1 MSDAP
6 IHYTKLPGPSAGWSG
21 RTRLWLAEDHLLEVN
36 STLFT
41 ERYHRFFLHD
51 IRSIIAQRTKTGF
64 YWNVALGSL
73 AALGLA
79 IAGGFYWV
87 GERIWI
93 TEKVTG
99 DLRVAFRVFAGMF
112 AALALI
118 LIVAL
123 IINTLFGPTCRFYI
137 QTTAGS
143 RLIASPTRLRRADR
157 LLEKIVPHIES
168 VQSLPP
174 A

>member
-6 IHYTKLPGPSAGWSG
+6 MHYTKLPGPSAGWSG
-21 RTRLWLAEDHLLEVN
+21 RARLWLAEDHLLEVN
-36 STLFT
+36 STIFT

-51 IRSIIAQRTKTGF
+51 IRSILAQRTKTGF
-64 YWNVALGSL
+64 YWNIALGSL
-73 AALGLA
+73 AAFGLA
-79 IAGGFYWV
+79 LAGAFYW
-87 GERIWI
+87 GG
-93 TEKVTG
+93 TKVKDSDGRTA
-99 DLRVAFRVFAGMF
+99 LWAFGGIFAG
-112 AALALI
+112 LALVL
-118 LIVAL
+118 LIAL

-157 LLEKIVPHIES
+157 LLAKIVPHIES

>member
-1 MSDAP
+1 MSAP
-6 IHYTKLPGPSAGWSG
+6 EIHYTKLPGPGAGWAG
-21 RTRLWLAEDHLLEVN
+21 RTRLWLAEDHVLEVN

-41 ERYHRFFLHD
+41 ERYHRFFLND
-51 IRSIIAQRTKTGF
+51 IRSVIAQRTKTGF
-64 YWNVALGSL
+64 YWNVALCIL
-73 AALGLA
+73 IALGLA
-79 IAGGFYWV
+79 LAGAFYW
-87 GERIWI
+87 GG
-93 TEKVTG
+93 TKVNDSDG
-99 DLRVAFRVFAGMF
+99 RVALWVFGGIFAG
-112 AALALI
+112 LVLI
-118 LIVAL
+118 LLVAL
-123 IINTLFGPTCRFYI
+123 IINTLYGPTCRFYI

>member
-1 MSDAP
+1 MNDAP
-6 IHYTKLPGPSAGWSG
+6 IKYTKLPGPSAGWSG

-51 IRSIIAQRTKTGF
+51 IRSVIAQRTKTGF
-64 YWNVALGSL
+64 YWNVALGIL
-73 AALGLA
+73 GALGLV
-79 IAGGFYWV
+79 IAGAFYWGGTLV
-87 GERIWI
+87 KDSDG
-93 TEKVTG
+93 
-99 DLRVAFRVFAGMF
+99 RVALWVFGGIFAGI
-112 AALALI
+112 ALI
-118 LIVAL
+118 LLVAL

-157 LLEKIVPHIES
+157 LLAKIVPHIES

>member
-1 MSDAP
+1 MNEVP

-51 IRSIIAQRTKTGF
+51 IRSVIAQRTKTGF
-64 YWNVALGSL
+64 YWGGTKVNDSDGRVALWVF
-73 AALGLA
+73 
-79 IAGGFYWV
+79 GG
-87 GERIWI
+87 I
-93 TEKVTG
+93 
-99 DLRVAFRVFAGMF
+99 FAGI
-112 AALALI
+112 ALI
-118 LIVAL
+118 LLVAL

-143 RLIASPTRLRRADR
+143 RLSAAPTRLRRADR
-157 LLEKIVPHIES
+157 LLAKIVPHIES

-174 A
+174 P